1 MMRIVL
7 LVLCLMASTPALAT
21 KVRAFLDRD
30 TVHLGDTVTLN
41 VSATDAVAVQAP
53 DFSVLVPDFV
63 LHGTSRNQSIR
74 IDNGKVSK
82 TVLFAVAL
90 DPRHTGKITIPA
102 FTVDGQSSKPLVLN
116 VLPADSRASGAPGDP
131 VFLRADIEP
140 RSLYVGQQA
149 YLSIK
154 LYYAGGSLQG
164 KLDDPDV
171 SSADLQ
177 PLGKQHQYQSQQA
190 GQMYRVVERDYAVIP
205 RDPGTLTIPPVRFRG
220 QLIAGSSGFFGNARS
235 FSEKSRALELD
246 VRPKPASA
254 GSGPWL
260 PAHSVSLSMQGLPA
274 AGKASVGTPITVT
287 VTEKALGLGS
297 ESLPDPT
304 LPAIDGAEIY
314 PDKSQG
320 QNDADGQW
328 IEGTRVRKF
337 AVVPTRPGT
346 LEIPALAV
354 DWWNVQ
360 TDKPETASVPARS
373 LEVAGAAVTSSS
385 TAAPP
390 PRALVSTGNSPAS
403 LSSTPS
409 SAAAPAVAAAQP
421 GFWRWLAL
429 ALAGLWLLTLLFL
442 VVLWWRRRAHI
453 AAPARFESASENS
466 AGTRQQFRAA
476 SDTVGQAQAVLAWA
490 RAERPVI
497 RNLGDLAA
505 HLTDDTQKKILQE
518 LEQARFDDRTTP
530 PQPAAVR
537 KAFAR
542 GFAWR
547 QDEERSG
554 EDLLPPLYP
563 RR

>member
-1 MMRIVL
+1 MMRIAL
-7 LVLCLMASTPALAT
+7 LVLCLAASSPALAT

-41 VSATDAVAVQAP
+41 VSATDAVAVKEP

-74 IDNGKVSK
+74 INNGTVSK

-90 DPRHTGKITIPA
+90 EPRHTGKITIPA
-102 FTVDGQSSKPLVLN
+102 FAVDGQRSEPLELN
-116 VLPADSRASGAPGDP
+116 VLPADSQASGAPGDP
-131 VFLRADIEP
+131 VFLRAEIVP

-171 SSADLQ
+171 GTADLQ
-177 PLGKQHQYQSQQA
+177 PLGKQQQYESQQG
-190 GQMYRVVERDYAVIP
+190 GQMYRVVERDYAVTP
-205 RDPGTLTIPPVRFRG
+205 RDPGKITIPPVRFRG
-220 QLIAGSSGFFGNARS
+220 QLIVGSNGFFGNAQN
-235 FSEKSRALELD
+235 FSEISRTLELD

-260 PAHSVSLSMQGLPA
+260 PARSVSLSMQGLPPD
-274 AGKASVGTPITVT
+274 GKASVGTPITLT
-287 VTEKALGLGS
+287 VTEKASGLGY

-320 QNDADGQW
+320 HNDVDGQW
-328 IEGTRVRKF
+328 IDGTRVRKF

-360 TDKPETASVPARS
+360 TDKPETASLAAHS
-373 LEVAGAAVTSSS
+373 LAVAGDAVTAGSSS
-385 TAAPP
+385 APAPP
-390 PRALVSTGNSPAS
+390 ALVTTGNASSS
-403 LSSTPS
+403 LSSSPS
-409 SAAAPAVAAAQP
+409 ASTESAASPAQP

-429 ALAGLWLLTLLFL
+429 ALACLWLVTLLLLAVF
-442 VVLWWRRRAHI
+442 WWRRRGRI
-453 AAPARFESASENS
+453 RTRLPAESESGLRAD
-466 AGTRQQFRAA
+466 ARKQFRAA
-476 SDTVGQAQAVLAWA
+476 RDSASQARAVLAWA
-490 RAERPVI
+490 RAERPEI
-497 RNLGDLAA
+497 RNLGDLARQLA
-505 HLTDDTQKKILQE
+505 DDTQKQALQH
-518 LEQARFDDRTTP
+518 LEKARYDEHAAPPEPADVRT
-530 PQPAAVR
+530 
-537 KAFAR
+537 AFAR
-542 GFAWR
+542 GFVWR
-547 QDEERSG
+547 HAQDQAGDE
-554 EDLLPPLYP
+554 LLPPLYP
-563 RR
+563 HR

>member
-1 MMRIVL
+1 MMRIAL
-7 LVLCLMASTPALAT
+7 LVLCLAASTPALAT

-41 VSATDAVAVQAP
+41 VSATDAVAVKAP

-74 IDNGKVSK
+74 INNGTVSK

-102 FTVDGQSSKPLVLN
+102 FSVDGQSSKPLVLN

-131 VFLRADIEP
+131 VFLRADIVP

-164 KLDDPDV
+164 KLDDPDM
-171 SSADLQ
+171 SNADLQ
-177 PLGKQHQYQSQQA
+177 PLGKQHQYESQQG

-205 RDPGTLTIPPVRFRG
+205 SDPGTITIPPVRFRG
-220 QLIAGSSGFFGNARS
+220 QLITGSSGFFGNAQS
-235 FSEKSRALELD
+235 FSENSRALVLD

-260 PAHSVSLSMQGLPA
+260 PARSVSLSLQGLPA

-287 VTEKALGLGS
+287 VTEKASGLGF

-320 QNDADGQW
+320 SNDADGQW
-328 IEGTRVRKF
+328 IEGMRIRKF
-337 AVVPTRPGT
+337 AIVPTRPGT

-360 TDKPETASVPARS
+360 TDKPETASVSAHS

-403 LSSTPS
+403 LPSVSSTATVPGDS
-409 SAAAPAVAAAQP
+409 TGCN

-429 ALAGLWLLTLLFL
+429 ALAGLWLLTLLAL
-442 VVLWWRRRAHI
+442 AVVWWPRRARRETRERVV
-453 AAPARFESASENS
+453 PASENA
-466 AGTRQQFRAA
+466 AGA
-476 SDTVGQAQAVLAWA
+476 
-490 RAERPVI
+490 
-497 RNLGDLAA
+497 
-505 HLTDDTQKKILQE
+505 
-518 LEQARFDDRTTP
+518 
-530 PQPAAVR
+530 R
-537 KAFAR
+537 KA
-542 GFAWR
+542 
-547 QDEERSG
+547 
-554 EDLLPPLYP
+554 
-563 RR
+563 